1 MAGDRIKM
9 RNDLPEDPAVI
20 GIAAILSIDEFSVVG
35 RLHKFWAWADRQ
47 SRDGHAVGVTKA
59 WIDRYVHCDGFASAL
74 ESFGW
79 LAVTDRGISIPNF
92 DSHNGESAKAR
103 CTATKRQQKSR
114 AKASGNADESDSSRS
129 DRDKSVTREEK
140 RREEITPP
148 TPKGELAGFSEFW
161 AAWPASGRKGS
172 KGACLAVWKKHK
184 VEFVTDEVIRHL
196 DSLKTSSEWTKNG
209 GEFIPAPLVYLNQR
223 RWDGA
228 EESQQAPVDRFAGA
242 I

>member
-1 MAGDRIKM
+1 MAGDWIKM

-114 AKASGNADESDSSRS
+114 AKASCNADESDSSRS
-129 DRDKSVTREEK
+129 ERDKSVTREEK
-140 RREEITPP
+140 RREEKTPP
-148 TPKGELAGFSEFW
+148 TPKGEPVGFEEFW
-161 AAWPASGRKGS
+161 AAWPASGRKQS
-172 KGACLAVWKKHK
+172 KGKCLEAWRKQK

-196 DSLKTSSEWTKNG
+196 DSLKTSSDWKKNG

-223 RWDGA
+223 RWEGV
-228 EESQQAPVDRFAGA
+228 EESAPSGLNLIGGV
-242 I
+242 